1 MNKKVNKPL
10 NKEWNWKNKAL
21 WKRSAINTLHCL
33 IGCNI
38 GDFGVLIYCQAFY
51 PELNFMYVMIMAM
64 TAGICTSMTYEAIIL
79 KFRENFT
86 WKLAYQT
93 AFSMSILSM
102 LGMEFSE
109 NITDYLLTKGDV
121 PVSDPWFWGALA
133 ISMMVGFLLP
143 WPYNYYKLAK
153 YQKSC
158 H

>member
-1 MNKKVNKPL
+1 
-10 NKEWNWKNKAL
+10 
-21 WKRSAINTLHCL
+21 
-33 IGCNI
+33 
-38 GDFGVLIYCQAFY
+38 
-51 PELNFMYVMIMAM
+51 MYVMIMAM

-109 NITDYLLTKGDV
+109 NITDYLLTKGEV

-143 WPYNYYKLAK
+143 WLPGSTQQQGSQPTATSLPGPP
-153 YQKSC
+153 QK
-158 H
+158 HPWA